1 MFKKIF
7 IRIIF
12 IFFVL
17 NLFSSIYSTKQNINI
32 NKLNSD
38 KIQIFTGVLKSK
50 NFLGDIFDDDDDED
64 DFVTKDK
71 NCNKTEYP
79 EQAEKCDLK
88 HMECTNMVFL
98 HHCSCKGGYITFPK
112 NNSIY
117 CNLVQ
122 KKQSIAFI
130 LEFCVGFGAGHFYR
144 HDYTMGSLKLV
155 AFVFGIVFICS
166 FPITAKYISD
176 CNCDCIA
183 VLISI
188 IYYLYL
194 CALTVWYFW
203 DLIYFGKNKYKDLS
217 NKGKSV
223 PLKHW

>member
-1 MFKKIF
+1 MSRKIF
-7 IRIIF
+7 NRITF
-12 IFFVL
+12 IFVLL
-17 NLFSSIYSTKQNINI
+17 NLFSSIYSIKQNIIN

-38 KIQIFTGVLKSK
+38 KIQIFTGEVNNN
-50 NFLGDIFDDDDDED
+50 NFLGDVYDDDDED
-64 DFVTKDK
+64 DDYVTRDK
-71 NCNKTEYP
+71 NCNLTEYP
-79 EQAEKCDLK
+79 EQAIKCDLD
-88 HMECTNMVFL
+88 HMICTNKNYS

-112 NNSIY
+112 NNSKY

-122 KKQSIAFI
+122 KKQSIAFV

-144 HDYTMGSLKLV
+144 HDYTRGSLKLV
-155 AFVFGIVFICS
+155 AFVLGIVFIFS

-176 CNCDCIA
+176 CDCDFIA

-203 DLIYFGKNKYKDLS
+203 DIIYFGKNKYKDFS
-217 NKGKSV
+217 NKGKAV